1 MLYFENEKGEENDK
15 KESKESIHSD
25 IEEIEEKEIEYEDD
39 NIEMGR
45 VTLRARK
52 KNKKI
57 ILPKTQIKKDP
68 KWVETKKYFSKN

>member
-15 KESKESIHSD
+15 KESEESIHSD

-52 KNKKI
+52 KK
-57 ILPKTQIKKDP
+57 
-68 KWVETKKYFSKN
+68 

>member
-1 MLYFENEKGEENDK
+1 
-15 KESKESIHSD
+15 
-25 IEEIEEKEIEYEDD
+25 
-39 NIEMGR
+39 MGR

-68 KWVETKKYFSKN
+68 KWGETKKLFFQKLKE

>member
-15 KESKESIHSD
+15 KESEESIHSD

-39 NIEMGR
+39 KIEMGR
-45 VTLRARK
+45 VTLRTRK

-68 KWVETKKYFSKN
+68 KWV